1 MRGTSGAERIWDISR
16 PIGETTAVWPGDTRF
31 SREWVM
37 RIDAGASCN
46 VSTIRTTVHIG
57 AHTDAPSHFIDG
69 APSIEA
75 VDLAKYI
82 GPCRVVHLKEPGPL
96 KAEHVAAFDPSDE
109 RLLVRTRP
117 HIPDD
122 DWHHDFAHCGVDAAH
137 ELAGRGWKLLGIDTP
152 SMDFM
157 ESKELA
163 AHKTLLAG
171 GVAILEGLDLE
182 GVPEGRY
189 ELIALPLKIVGADAS
204 PVRAILRGPIP
215 DQSSS

>member
-1 MRGTSGAERIWDISR
+1 MRGISGADRIWDISR
-16 PIGETTAVWPGDTRF
+16 PVSEATAVWPGDTRF

-37 RIDAGASCN
+37 RIDGGASCN

-96 KAEHVAAFDPSDE
+96 QASHVAALDPRDE
-109 RLLVRTRP
+109 RLLVRTSP
-117 HIPDD
+117 HIADD
-122 DWHHDFAHCGVDAAH
+122 AWHPDFAHCGVEAARALADA
-137 ELAGRGWKLLGIDTP
+137 GWKLLGIDTP

-182 GVPEGRY
+182 HVPEGRY
-189 ELIALPLKIVGADAS
+189 ELIALPLRLVGADAS
-204 PVRAILRGPIP
+204 PVRAILRGPLA